1 MPPTAAITSTKDAFA
16 PSRRLPEPEPMSS
29 FRLLRSEMSTNPKI
43 LVWLTILSAVSTT
56 LVLAVVNIA
65 AGQAQSGGAGLRLI
79 LLFLVATAL
88 YATAQSAVTRICATE
103 VEGVVDRLR
112 GEVIEGIRHSDMQSL
127 DAIGKAKAFAALTRD
142 CQAVSRSVPMLA
154 VGAQDAITLL
164 FVAIY
169 VAWLSLAAFGAVT
182 LFLVIAVW
190 LHWRRMA
197 ELRLETSRAE
207 TAEMDLFDGLGG
219 MLHGQKEI
227 RLNERRGLDVVGDLA
242 GISRRTRTAKSA
254 IKQRWSREF
263 AAIQLAFYL
272 LVGVMVFVVPM
283 VTTTFHTEA
292 IQATTAAMFMIGP
305 IGTVVQ
311 AVPIIGDAEYAL
323 TGLYALK
330 DELRGGRGTEAA
342 ASLPMAPPQEIVLS
356 NLGYRY
362 PDDKGDYGFSVGPLN
377 ARFRAG
383 EITFI
388 TGGNGSGKSTFL
400 RLLVGLIPACG
411 GTLSVD
417 GEIVTEDRMQ
427 AYRDTLSAV
436 FADYHLFRRLY
447 GIAPEA
453 WQAAGPLLTRL
464 GLDGKV
470 RIENGAFSTL
480 SLSAGQRKRLALVV
494 ADMEDKP
501 VLILDEWAADQ
512 DPHFRKLFYEEILPA
527 YRARGKIVICVTHDD
542 RWFGIADQVLAMRD
556 GAFIA
561 GGAE

>member
-1 MPPTAAITSTKDAFA
+1 
-16 PSRRLPEPEPMSS
+16 MSS
-29 FRLLRSEMSTNPKI
+29 FRLLRSEIAADPKT

-56 LVLAVVNIA
+56 LVLAVVNVA
-65 AGQAQSGGAGLRLI
+65 AEQAQSGGAGLRLV

-88 YATAQSAVTRICATE
+88 YAAAQSAVTRICASE
-103 VEGVVDRLR
+103 IEGLVDRLR
-112 GEVIEGIRHSDMQSL
+112 RDVIEGIRHSDMQSL
-127 DAIGKAKAFAALTRD
+127 DGIGKARAFAALTRD
-142 CQAVSRSVPMLA
+142 CQAVSRCVPMLA
-154 VGAQDAITLL
+154 VGAQDAVTLL

-182 LFLVIAVW
+182 LFLVLAVW

-197 ELRLETSRAE
+197 ELRQETSRAE
-207 TAEMDLFDGLGG
+207 TAEMDLFDGLDG
-219 MLHGQKEI
+219 MLRGQKEI
-227 RLNERRGLDVVGDLA
+227 RLNERRGLDAVGDLA

-254 IKQRWSREF
+254 IKRRWSREY

-311 AVPIIGDAEYAL
+311 AVPIIGDAEHAL

-330 DELRGGRGTEAA
+330 DELRGGRKAETAA
-342 ASLPMAPPQEIVLS
+342 YPPMAPPQEIVLS
-356 NLGYRY
+356 HMSYRY
-362 PDDKGDYGFSVGPLN
+362 PDDKGDCGFSVGPLT

-400 RLLVGLIPACG
+400 RLLVGLIPASG

-417 GEIVTEDRMQ
+417 GEIVTEERMQ

-447 GIAPEA
+447 GIPPEA
-453 WQAAGPLLTRL
+453 WRTAKPLLARL
-464 GLDGKV
+464 GLDAKV

-480 SLSAGQRKRLALVV
+480 SLSAGQRKRLALMI

-542 RWFGIADQVLAMRD
+542 RWFGIADRVLAMRD
-556 GAFIA
+556 GAFVE

>member
-1 MPPTAAITSTKDAFA
+1 
-16 PSRRLPEPEPMSS
+16 MSS
-29 FRLLRSEMSTNPKI
+29 LHLLRSELSVNPKT
-43 LVWLTILSAVSTT
+43 LLWLTIVSATSTT

-65 AGQAQSGGAGLRLI
+65 AEQAQAGGAGLRLA
-79 LLFLVATAL
+79 LLFVVATAL
-88 YATAQSAVTRICATE
+88 YAAAQTAVTRICATE
-103 VEGVVDRLR
+103 VEGLVDRLR
-112 GEVIEGIRHSDMQSL
+112 GDVVEAIRHSDMQSL
-127 DAIGKAKAFAALTRD
+127 DAIGQAKSFAALTRD
-142 CQAVSRSVPMLA
+142 CQTVSRCVPMLA
-154 VGAQDAITLL
+154 VGAQDAVTLL
-164 FVAIY
+164 FVSVY

-182 LFLVIAVW
+182 VFLVLAVW

-197 ELRLETSRAE
+197 ELRQETRQAE
-207 TAEMDLFDGLGG
+207 TAEMELFDGLRG

-227 RLNERRGLDVVGDLA
+227 RLNERRGQDVIGDLA
-242 GISRRTRTAKSA
+242 RISRRTKTAKTA
-254 IKQRWSREF
+254 IKQRWAREF

-311 AVPIIGDAEYAL
+311 AVPIIGDAEHAL

-330 DELRGGRGTEAA
+330 DSLRGGRKVESTTLA
-342 ASLPMAPPQEIVLS
+342 PMAPPQEIVLS
-356 NLGYRY
+356 QLSYRY

-400 RLLVGLIPACG
+400 RLLVGLIPASG

-417 GEIVTEDRMQ
+417 GEIVTENRMQ
-427 AYRDTLSAV
+427 SYRDTISAV

-447 GIAPEA
+447 GIPPEA
-453 WQAAGPLLTRL
+453 WQAAKPLLVRL
-464 GLDGKV
+464 GLDTKV
-470 RIENGAFSTL
+470 RIEDATFSTL
-480 SLSAGQRKRLALVV
+480 ALSAGQRKRLALVV
-494 ADMEDKP
+494 ADMENKP

-512 DPHFRKLFYEEILPA
+512 DPHFRRLFYEEILPA
-527 YRARGKIVICVTHDD
+527 YRAQGKIVICVTHDD
-542 RWFGIADQVLAMRD
+542 RWFGVADRILAMRD
-556 GAFIA
+556 GTFVEE
-561 GGAE
+561 GTG

>member
-1 MPPTAAITSTKDAFA
+1 MKSNPRT
-16 PSRRLPEPEPMSS
+16 
-29 FRLLRSEMSTNPKI
+29 LLF
-43 LVWLTILSAVSTT
+43 LTVLSATSTT

-65 AGQAQSGGAGLRLI
+65 AEQAQSGGAGLRLI
-79 LLFLVATAL
+79 LLFLVVTAL
-88 YATAQSAVTRICATE
+88 YAATQTAVTQICATE
-103 VEGVVDRLR
+103 IEGLVDRLR
-112 GEVIEGIRHSDMQSL
+112 GDVVESIRQTDLQSL
-127 DAIGKAKAFAALTRD
+127 EEIGQAKSFAALTRD
-142 CQAVSRSVPMLA
+142 CQTISRCVPMLA
-154 VGAQDAITLL
+154 VGAQDAVTLL
-164 FVAIY
+164 FVALY

-182 LFLVIAVW
+182 LFLVLAVM

-197 ELRLETSRAE
+197 ELREETSRAE
-207 TAEMDLFDGLGG
+207 TAEMALFDGLKG
-219 MLHGQKEI
+219 MLQGQKEI
-227 RLNERRGLDVVGDLA
+227 RLNEKRGLDVIGDLA
-242 GISRRTRTAKSA
+242 DISRRTKLAKTA
-254 IKQRWSREF
+254 IKRRWSREY
-263 AAIQLAFYL
+263 AGIQLAFYL

-311 AVPIIGDAEYAL
+311 AVPIIGDAEHAL

-330 DELRGGRGTEAA
+330 ERLRGGRGIPQTATEAA
-342 ASLPMAPPQEIVLS
+342 MAPPQEIVLS
-356 NLGYRY
+356 QLAYRY

-400 RLLVGLIPACG
+400 RLLVGLIPAG
-411 GTLSVD
+411 SGTVSVD
-417 GEIVTEDRMQ
+417 GEIVTEARMQ
-427 AYRDTLSAV
+427 AYRDSISAV
-436 FADYHLFRRLY
+436 FSDYHLFRRLY
-447 GIAPEA
+447 GIPPEA
-453 WQAAGPLLTRL
+453 WRAAGPLLERL
-464 GLDGKV
+464 GLDTKV

-527 YRARGKIVICVTHDD
+527 YRARGKMVICVTHDD
-542 RWFGIADQVLAMRD
+542 RWFGVADRVLAMRE
-556 GAFIA
+556 GTFVEAA
-561 GGAE
+561 TS